1 VGRFCVAEGE
11 SGWRGVRGV
20 GFGTIGLCQWRTGW
34 MDGEGEGEGKRGRW
48 VIVRGM
54 NGE

>member
-20 GFGTIGLCQWRTGW
+20 GFGTIGLCQWRNGG
-34 MDGEGEGEGKRGRW
+34 MERERERGREED
-48 VIVRGM
+48 G
-54 NGE
+54 